1 MLARLAR
8 FAIRRRRTVI
18 TGWVLLLVVGFAVG
32 GSVFGRLET
41 QGLAPPENAESLS
54 TSRRLVDGSEARGPR
69 VVGVYDGVAADDPV
83 FTAEVRRAVAELAAV
98 PGVGRVLDH
107 VSTPSPELRATDG
120 RAVALVVEM
129 KPLHQ
134 PGAQGRVE
142 SVLRSVRAPT
152 VLMTGDDLVDD
163 EFGTQ
168 AEEDLQRAELLTLPI
183 LLVLLVVLFGG
194 VVAAGLPLLVAVSGL
209 AGTLLVLLGLSELGE
224 VSVFAVNVASMLGLG
239 LAVDYGL
246 LVVSRF
252 REERRTAGPALAIE
266 RTMVTAGRTIVF
278 SGLTVA
284 VSMAALLV
292 FDDVFLRSMAAG
304 GIAVVLV
311 ALVAAV
317 TLLPALLMSGSR
329 WIRPARARLRGGNAV
344 DDDTGFFARLSG
356 VVQRRAVPIVAVVA
370 VGLAAL
376 GMPFLR
382 AHFEEPDAR
391 FLPTSSDSRRVADLM
406 DARFPASTRTDP
418 IVVVADVDR
427 GSPAFA
433 AYVGRLRG
441 LPGVLSVAVGE
452 GHAAAGESLRP
463 GHAGRPAVAR
473 VVPEGR
479 TQGRTATGLVA
490 TIRNLDAPFPTAV
503 AGEAAEL
510 VDTERAVVARLPLSL
525 GLLAAATLVLL
536 FLLTGSVVVP
546 VKALLMNVLSLGA
559 TFGSLVWV
567 FQDGNL
573 AGLLGVDQA
582 GALDIATP
590 LLIFATA
597 FGLSMDYE
605 VFLLSRIREAYI
617 ETGDNDRA
625 VAVGL
630 QRTGRIVTS
639 AAVLV
644 VVVFLGFMAG
654 GFLSVKQAGLGLGLA
669 VLLDATVVR
678 MLLVPATMKLLG
690 GWNWWAPEPL
700 RRFHERWGGW
710 ETPRPSLHGQ
720 AVGTGRQPI
729 SVQ

>member
-1 MLARLAR
+1 MLSRLAR

-18 TGWVLLLVVGFAVG
+18 AAWVLLLVVGFGVG
-32 GSVFGRLET
+32 SSVFGRLET
-41 QGLAPPENAESLS
+41 QGLAPPDNAESLA
-54 TSRRLVDGSEARGPR
+54 TSRRLVRGSEARGAQ
-69 VVGVYDGVAADDPV
+69 VVAVYDGVKPDDPG
-83 FTAEVRRAVAELAAV
+83 FTAEVRRVAAEVAAV
-98 PGVGRVLDH
+98 PGVARVLDH
-107 VSTPSPELRATDG
+107 ASTPSPELRATDG

-129 KPLHQ
+129 EALRDELATQ
-134 PGAQGRVE
+134 ERIA
-142 SVLRSVRAPT
+142 SLLRSVRAPT
-152 VLMTGDDLVDD
+152 VLVTGDDLVDE

-168 AEEDLQRAELLTLPI
+168 AEEDLQRAELLTFPI

-194 VVAAGLPLLVAVSGL
+194 VVAAGLPLLVAASGL

-252 REERRTAGPALAIE
+252 REERRRADPALAVE
-266 RTMVTAGRTIVF
+266 HTMATAGRTIVF

-317 TLLPALLMSGSR
+317 TLLPALLMTGSR
-329 WIRPARARLRGGNAV
+329 WIRPARAEAA
-344 DDDTGFFARLSG
+344 DTGFFARLSG
-356 VVQRRAVPIVAVVA
+356 VVQRRAVPIVAMVA

-376 GMPFLR
+376 GTPFLR

-391 FLPTSSDSRRVADLM
+391 FLPTSSESRRLADVV
-406 DARFPASTRTDP
+406 DARFPASTRTEP
-418 IVVVADVDR
+418 ITVVADVDG

-433 AYVGRLRG
+433 AYVERLHA
-441 LPGVLSVAVGE
+441 LPGVRSVEVDE
-452 GHAAAGESLRP
+452 GHG
-463 GHAGRPAVAR
+463 GPAVAR

-479 TQGRTATGLVA
+479 TQGRTATGLVT
-490 TIRNLDAPFPTAV
+490 TIRDLDAPWPTSV

-510 VDTERAVVARLPLSL
+510 VDTEKAILARLPLSL
-525 GLLAAATLVLL
+525 GLLAVATLVLL

-590 LLIFATA
+590 LLIFVTA

-605 VFLLSRIREAYI
+605 VFLLSRIREAYA
-617 ETGDNDRA
+617 ETADNERA

-654 GFLSVKQAGLGLGLA
+654 GFLSVKQAGLGLALA

-690 GWNWWAPEPL
+690 RWNWWAPEPL
-700 RRFHERWGGW
+700 RRLHERWGGW
-710 ETPRPSLHGQ
+710 ETPPLDPGG
-720 AVGTGRQPI
+720 APKGTGRQPI

>member
-1 MLARLAR
+1 M
-8 FAIRRRRTVI
+8 
-18 TGWVLLLVVGFAVG
+18 
-32 GSVFGRLET
+32 
-41 QGLAPPENAESLS
+41 
-54 TSRRLVDGSEARGPR
+54 
-69 VVGVYDGVAADDPV
+69 
-83 FTAEVRRAVAELAAV
+83 
-98 PGVGRVLDH
+98 
-107 VSTPSPELRATDG
+107 
-120 RAVALVVEM
+120 
-129 KPLHQ
+129 
-134 PGAQGRVE
+134 
-142 SVLRSVRAPT
+142 
-152 VLMTGDDLVDD
+152 
-163 EFGTQ
+163 
-168 AEEDLQRAELLTLPI
+168 
-183 LLVLLVVLFGG
+183 
-194 VVAAGLPLLVAVSGL
+194 
-209 AGTLLVLLGLSELGE
+209 
-224 VSVFAVNVASMLGLG
+224 
-239 LAVDYGL
+239 
-246 LVVSRF
+246 
-252 REERRTAGPALAIE
+252 
-266 RTMVTAGRTIVF
+266 
-278 SGLTVA
+278 
-284 VSMAALLV
+284 
-292 FDDVFLRSMAAG
+292 
-304 GIAVVLV
+304 
-311 ALVAAV
+311 
-317 TLLPALLMSGSR
+317 
-329 WIRPARARLRGGNAV
+329 
-344 DDDTGFFARLSG
+344 
-356 VVQRRAVPIVAVVA
+356 AVVA

-376 GMPFLR
+376 GTPFLR
-382 AHFEEPDAR
+382 AHFAEPDAR
-391 FLPTSSDSRRVADLM
+391 FLPTSSESRRVADLM
-406 DARFPASTRTDP
+406 DTRFPASTRTDP
-418 IVVVADVDR
+418 IAVVADVDR
-427 GSPAFA
+427 GSPVFA
-433 AYVGRLRG
+433 AYVERLRA
-441 LPGVLSVAVGE
+441 LPGVRSVEVGE
-452 GHAAAGESLRP
+452 GDGGE
-463 GHAGRPAVAR
+463 PAVAR

-479 TQGRTATGLVA
+479 TQGRAATGLVT
-490 TIRNLDAPFPTAV
+490 TIRDLDAPFPTSV
-503 AGEAAEL
+503 AGDAAEL
-510 VDTERAVVARLPLSL
+510 VDTEKAIVARLPLSL

-605 VFLLSRIREAYI
+605 MFLLSRIREAYA

-710 ETPRPSLHGQ
+710 ETPRPSPDGPRGQ
-720 AVGTGRQPI
+720 AVGTGRRPI

>member
-8 FAIRRRRTVI
+8 FVIRRRRAVI
-18 TGWVLLLVVGFAVG
+18 AGWVLLLAVGFGVG
-32 GSVFGRLET
+32 SSVFGRLET
-41 QGLAPPENAESLS
+41 QGLAPPDSSESLA
-54 TSRRLVDGSEARGPR
+54 TSRRLARGSEARGPR
-69 VVGVYDGVAADDPV
+69 VVAVYDGVNPDDPG
-83 FTAEVRRAVAELAAV
+83 FTAEVRRAAAEVAAV
-98 PGVGRVLDH
+98 PGVARVLDH
-107 VSTPSPELRATDG
+107 TSTPSPELRATDG
-120 RAVALVVEM
+120 RAVSLVVEM
-129 KPLHQ
+129 EPLRADLGTQEHV
-134 PGAQGRVE
+134 A
-142 SVLRSVRAPT
+142 SVLRSVAAPT
-152 VLMTGDDLVDD
+152 VLVTGDDLVDE
-163 EFGTQ
+163 EFGAQ
-168 AEEDLQRAELLTLPI
+168 AEKDLQRAELLTFPI

-194 VVAAGLPLLVAVSGL
+194 VVAAGLPLLVAAGGL
-209 AGTLLVLLGLSELGE
+209 AGTLLVLLGLSHLGE

-252 REERRTAGPALAIE
+252 REERRGAGPALAVE
-266 RTMVTAGRTIVF
+266 RTMATAGRTIVF

-329 WIRPARARLRGGNAV
+329 WIGPARAETR
-344 DDDTGFFARLSG
+344 DSGFFARLSRI
-356 VVQRRAVPIVAVVA
+356 VQRRAVPIVAVVA
-370 VGLAAL
+370 VGLTAL
-376 GMPFLR
+376 GTPFLR

-391 FLPTSSDSRRVADLM
+391 FLPPSSESRRLADLV
-406 DARFPASTRTDP
+406 DARFPASTRTEP
-418 IVVVADVDR
+418 IAVVADVDSS
-427 GSPAFA
+427 SPAFA
-433 AYVGRLRG
+433 AYVDRLRA
-441 LPGVLSVAVGE
+441 LPGVRSVEVADGN
-452 GHAAAGESLRP
+452 GGSGP
-463 GHAGRPAVAR
+463 SVAR

-479 TQGRTATGLVA
+479 TQGRTATGLVS
-490 TIRNLDAPFPTAV
+490 TIRELDSPFATSV

-510 VDTERAVVARLPLSL
+510 VDTEKAILARLPLSL

-590 LLIFATA
+590 LLIFVTA

-605 VFLLSRIREAYI
+605 VFLLARIREAYA
-617 ETGDNDRA
+617 ETADNDRA

-690 GWNWWAPEPL
+690 RWNWWAPEPL
-700 RRFHERWGGW
+700 RRFHERWGGR
-710 ETPRPSLHGQ
+710 EAAEPVPHDGQ
-720 AVGTGRQPI
+720 VGTL
-729 SVQ
+729 S

>member
-1 MLARLAR
+1 MLSRLTR

-18 TGWVLLLVVGFAVG
+18 AGWVLLLVVGFAVG

-41 QGLAPPENAESLS
+41 QGLAPPDDAESLA
-54 TSRRLVDGSEARGPR
+54 TSRRLVNRSQVRGPR
-69 VVGVYDGVAADDPV
+69 VVAVYDGVNPDDPG
-83 FTAEVRRAVAELAAV
+83 FTADVRRVAAEVGAV
-98 PGVGRVLDH
+98 PGVARVIDH
-107 VSTPSPELRATDG
+107 ASTPSPELRATDG

-129 KPLHQ
+129 EPLHDDLRTQ
-134 PGAQGRVE
+134 EHLA

-152 VLMTGDDLVDD
+152 VLVTGDDLVDE

-168 AEEDLQRAELLTLPI
+168 AEEDLQRAELLTFPI

-194 VVAAGLPLLVAVSGL
+194 VVAAGLPLLVAASGL
-209 AGTLLVLLGLSELGE
+209 AGTLLALLGLSGLGE

-252 REERRTAGPALAIE
+252 REERRGAGPALAVE
-266 RTMVTAGRTIVF
+266 RTMATAGRTIVF

-329 WIRPARARLRGGNAV
+329 WIRPARAGTA
-344 DDDTGFFARLSG
+344 DTGFFARLSG
-356 VVQRRAVPIVAVVA
+356 VVQRRAVPIVAVVG

-376 GMPFLR
+376 GTPFLR

-391 FLPTSSDSRRVADLM
+391 FLPTSSESRRLADLV
-406 DARFPASTRTDP
+406 DTRFPASTRTDP
-418 IVVVADVDR
+418 IAVVADVDG

-433 AYVGRLRG
+433 AYVERLRA
-441 LPGVLSVAVGE
+441 LPGARTVEVGE
-452 GHAAAGESLRP
+452 GQAG
-463 GHAGRPAVAR
+463 GPAVAR

-479 TQGRTATGLVA
+479 TQGRTATGLVT
-490 TIRNLDAPFPTAV
+490 TIRDLDAPFPTSV

-510 VDTERAVVARLPLSL
+510 VDTERAIVARLPLSL

-605 VFLLSRIREAYI
+605 VFLLSRIREAYA
-617 ETGDNDRA
+617 ETADNDRA

-690 GWNWWAPEPL
+690 EWNWWAPEPL
-700 RRFHERWGGW
+700 RRLHERWGGW
-710 ETPRPSLHGQ
+710 ETPRPVAGGPP
-720 AVGTGRQPI
+720 VGTGRQPI